1 MRENFILSSDKNNG
15 YPSFTDS
22 VDLDNTDFY
31 KNKNQYNHKQD
42 YTLDVYTDTIYD
54 YVIVT
59 TVANNG
65 NNIGVSSIIVND
77 ICDFSNNN

>member
-1 MRENFILSSDKNNG
+1 MKYFPHIFITLLLIIIGLAIYKDKI
-15 YPSFTDS
+15 
-22 VDLDNTDFY
+22 
-31 KNKNQYNHKQD
+31 QYNNKQD

>member
-1 MRENFILSSDKNNG
+1 MKRNGLVILIIVFVVVLVSILIG
-15 YPSFTDS
+15 A
-22 VDLDNTDFY
+22 
-31 KNKNQYNHKQD
+31 NHKD
-42 YTLDVYTDTIYD
+42 SKNYTLDVYTDTIYN

>member
-1 MRENFILSSDKNNG
+1 MKYFPYIFIIGLLIFIGLPIYINI
-15 YPSFTDS
+15 TH
-22 VDLDNTDFY
+22 
-31 KNKNQYNHKQD
+31 YNHKQD

-77 ICDFSNNN
+77 IYDFSNNN

>member
-1 MRENFILSSDKNNG
+1 MKRNGLVILIIVFVVALVG
-15 YPSFTDS
+15 I
-22 VDLDNTDFY
+22 LIGA
-31 KNKNQYNHKQD
+31 NHKD
-42 YTLDVYTDTIYD
+42 SKNYTLDVYTDTIYN
-54 YVIVT
+54 YVIIT

>member
-1 MRENFILSSDKNNG
+1 MAIGLAICKDK
-15 YPSFTDS
+15 T
-22 VDLDNTDFY
+22 
-31 KNKNQYNHKQD
+31 QYNHKQD

-77 ICDFSNNN
+77 ISDFSNNN

>member
-1 MRENFILSSDKNNG
+1 MTIGLAIYKDK
-15 YPSFTDS
+15 T
-22 VDLDNTDFY
+22 
-31 KNKNQYNHKQD
+31 QYNHKQD

-65 NNIGVSSIIVND
+65 NNISISSIIVDD
-77 ICDFSNNN
+77 IYDFSNNN

>member
-1 MRENFILSSDKNNG
+1 MKYIPNL
-15 YPSFTDS
+15 FTICIIGSLIAIIVAICHYTNDI
-22 VDLDNTDFY
+22 TY
-31 KNKNQYNHKQD
+31 CNHKQD
-42 YTLDVYTDTIYD
+42 YTLDIYTDTIYD

-77 ICDFSNNN
+77 ICDLSNNN

>member
-1 MRENFILSSDKNNG
+1 MKYLPHIFIICLLIVIGLAIYKDK
-15 YPSFTDS
+15 T
-22 VDLDNTDFY
+22 
-31 KNKNQYNHKQD
+31 QYNHKD

>member
-1 MRENFILSSDKNNG
+1 MKLISYIFISIIIGLAIVTGLVIHNG
-15 YPSFTDS
+15 TPYA
-22 VDLDNTDFY
+22 
-31 KNKNQYNHKQD
+31 NHKQD
-42 YTLDVYTDTIYD
+42 YNLDIYTDTIYD

-65 NNIGVSSIIVND
+65 NNIDVSSIIVND

>member
-1 MRENFILSSDKNNG
+1 MKHILYTFIISILIVIELYD
-15 YPSFTDS
+15 
-22 VDLDNTDFY
+22 Y
-31 KNKNQYNHKQD
+31 KYKSYCNHKQD

-59 TVANNG
+59 TIANNG
-65 NNIGVSSIIVND
+65 NNIGISSIIVND

>member
-1 MRENFILSSDKNNG
+1 MAIGLAIYKDK
-15 YPSFTDS
+15 T
-22 VDLDNTDFY
+22 
-31 KNKNQYNHKQD
+31 QYNHKQD

-65 NNIGVSSIIVND
+65 NNISISSIIVND
-77 ICDFSNNN
+77 IYDFSNNN

>member
-1 MRENFILSSDKNNG
+1 MKYFPHIFIICLLIVIG
-15 YPSFTDS
+15 
-22 VDLDNTDFY
+22 LAI
-31 KNKNQYNHKQD
+31 YNSISYCNPKQD

>member
-1 MRENFILSSDKNNG
+1 MKYVSYIFI
-15 YPSFTDS
+15 FIIS
-22 VDLDNTDFY
+22 VLIVIGLYDY
-31 KNKNQYNHKQD
+31 KYKTQYNHKQD

-65 NNIGVSSIIVND
+65 NNIGISSIIVDD
-77 ICDFSNNN
+77 IYDFTNNN

>member
-1 MRENFILSSDKNNG
+1 MKYILYTFIICLLIVAGLTIYKDK
-15 YPSFTDS
+15 T
-22 VDLDNTDFY
+22 
-31 KNKNQYNHKQD
+31 QYNPKQD

>member
-1 MRENFILSSDKNNG
+1 MKYFPHIFIICLLIVIG
-15 YPSFTDS
+15 LA
-22 VDLDNTDFY
+22 VY
-31 KNKNQYNHKQD
+31 KNKTQYNHKD

>member
-1 MRENFILSSDKNNG
+1 MKYVSYFLFFI
-15 YPSFTDS
+15 SF
-22 VDLDNTDFY
+22 VLIVLGLYNY
-31 KNKNQYNHKQD
+31 KTYYNHKKD

-65 NNIGVSSIIVND
+65 NNIGVSSIIVDN
-77 ICDFSNNN
+77 IYDFSNNN

>member
-1 MRENFILSSDKNNG
+1 MKYFPHIFIICLLIAIGLAIYKDK
-15 YPSFTDS
+15 THC
-22 VDLDNTDFY
+22 
-31 KNKNQYNHKQD
+31 NHKQD
-42 YTLDVYTDTIYD
+42 YTLDIYTDTIYD

>member
-1 MRENFILSSDKNNG
+1 MKYLPHIFIICLLIVVGLAIYKDKA
-15 YPSFTDS
+15 
-22 VDLDNTDFY
+22 
-31 KNKNQYNHKQD
+31 QYNHKD

-59 TVANNG
+59 TVANSG

>member
-1 MRENFILSSDKNNG
+1 MKYI
-15 YPSFTDS
+15 
-22 VDLDNTDFY
+22 FY
-31 KNKNQYNHKQD
+31 ACIISLLIAAGLAIHNCIIYANPKQD

-77 ICDFSNNN
+77 ISNFSNNN

>member
-1 MRENFILSSDKNNG
+1 MKYFLYICIICLLIAAG
-15 YPSFTDS
+15 LAT
-22 VDLDNTDFY
+22 
-31 KNKNQYNHKQD
+31 YNCITYINPKQD
-42 YTLDVYTDTIYD
+42 YTLDVYTDTICD

-77 ICDFSNNN
+77 ISDFSNNN

>member
-1 MRENFILSSDKNNG
+1 MKYFPHIFIICLLIVIGLAIYKDKTHCN
-15 YPSFTDS
+15 Y
-22 VDLDNTDFY
+22 
-31 KNKNQYNHKQD
+31 KQD
-42 YTLDVYTDTIYD
+42 YALDVYTDTIYD